1 MPASTSTY
9 RGRFAPSPTG
19 PLHLG
24 SLIAALASYLDARH
38 NGGLWLMRMEDLDPP
53 REEPGAAQSILR
65 SLSDHGLRWDE
76 DTLWQSLRSDAYN
89 EALQQLSQQQQ
100 LFRCDCTR
108 ATLGPGGACGGRCL
122 PRQPEVTK
130 PYALRLMVATDSVVE
145 FTDLLQ
151 GTVREAVGAQ
161 LPDFVLR
168 RKDALYAYQLAVV
181 VDDAYQ
187 GITHVVRGSDLLES
201 TGRQIYLQQQLGLP
215 RPHYSHLPVITN
227 EQGQKFSKQNHAPAL
242 LPDRAP
248 ENLRKALAF
257 LCQSPP
263 PPGLTQCSEIL
274 EFATRHWST
283 GNIPRALSIAAQQT

>member
-1 MPASTSTY
+1 MPASNSTY

-53 REEPGAAQSILR
+53 REEPGAAQSILH

-76 DTLWQSLRSDAYN
+76 DTLWQSRRGDAYD

-100 LFRCDCTR
+100 LIRCDCTR
-108 ATLGPGGACGGRCL
+108 ALLGPGGACGGRCL
-122 PRQPEVTK
+122 PRQLEISK
-130 PYALRLMVATDSVVE
+130 PYALRLMVATDDSVIE

-151 GTVREAVGAQ
+151 GTVHETVGAQ

-168 RKDALYAYQLAVV
+168 RKDGLYAYQLAVV
-181 VDDAYQ
+181 VDDAHQ

-227 EQGQKFSKQNHAPAL
+227 EQGQKLSKQNHAPAL
-242 LPDRAP
+242 LAAQAA
-248 ENLRKALAF
+248 ENLRKALGF
-257 LCQSPP
+257 LRQTPP
-263 PPGLTQCSEIL
+263 PARLTQCSDIL

-283 GNIPRALSIAAQQT
+283 GDIPRTLSIPAQ